1 MCAIMPVQRIE
12 NKLYYTIQTLKRL
25 QKCEH
30 CKINYNRELHPC
42 YISVLYPTI
51 TAYRKILLK
60 YTISPKPLLLV
71 IVVYPTIINQEFY
84 KFFLA
89 KKKQQQIF
97 YRFKPHPEVK
107 LRECIFSYT
116 LFRCK
121 CEVGAP

>member
-1 MCAIMPVQRIE
+1 M
-12 NKLYYTIQTLKRL
+12 
-25 QKCEH
+25 
-30 CKINYNRELHPC
+30 
-42 YISVLYPTI
+42 
-51 TAYRKILLK
+51 
-60 YTISPKPLLLV
+60 

-89 KKKQQQIF
+89 KKQQIF

-121 CEVGAP
+121 CEVEPGLTTPPPHTHTLWQIVLPLTGPRR

>member
-1 MCAIMPVQRIE
+1 MLYLSFISHNYRIPQ
-12 NKLYYTIQTLKRL
+12 NPAKIHNITQAFTTGDRGLSYDYKSGIL
-25 QKCEH
+25 Q
-30 CKINYNRELHPC
+30 
-42 YISVLYPTI
+42 V
-51 TAYRKILLK
+51 IL
-60 YTISPKPLLLV
+60 S
-71 IVVYPTIINQEFY
+71 
-84 KFFLA
+84 